1 MIETILFFVFGAFAL
16 AGALGVVL
24 ARNPVHS
31 ALFLVQTLVSIA
43 VYFVL
48 EDAQLVAAVQVIVY
62 AGAIVVLFLFV
73 IMLLGVDRIEDLRQ
87 EPIPFQRPLAILLS
101 VAALVEVLVLAG
113 STWATG
119 AHTSRGV
126 PVHGGASNL
135 GNNVQR
141 VARVLFTDF
150 LWPFELTALLLVIA
164 VVGGVALARR
174 SSRRP
179 PPVEAPADQTE
190 EVAVR

>member
-1 MIETILFFVFGAFAL
+1 VETALFFIFGVTAI

-43 VYFVL
+43 VYFIL
-48 EDAQLVAAVQVIVY
+48 QEAELLAAVQVIVY

-73 IMLLGVDRIEDLRQ
+73 IMLIGVDRQEDITA
-87 EPIPFQRPLAILLS
+87 EPIPFQRPLAVVLG
-101 VAALVEVLVLAG
+101 VAALVELLVLAG

-119 AHTSRGV
+119 QQTSRSV
-126 PVHGGASNL
+126 PVRGGEF
-135 GNNVQR
+135 GNNVDR

-174 SSRRP
+174 SRHRP
-179 PPVEAPADQTE
+179 PPTSVPADTPD
-190 EVAVR
+190 EVTVR

>member
-16 AGALGVVL
+16 SGALGVVL
-24 ARNPVHS
+24 SRNPVHS

>member
-1 MIETILFFVFGAFAL
+1 MLTRVGV
-16 AGALGVVL
+16 GHGDGGQQRLGVRV
-24 ARNPVHS
+24 RRV
-31 ALFLVQTLVSIA
+31 
-43 VYFVL
+43 
-48 EDAQLVAAVQVIVY
+48 
-62 AGAIVVLFLFV
+62 G
-73 IMLLGVDRIEDLRQ
+73 LRQ

>member
-1 MIETILFFVFGAFAL
+1 METVLFFVFGATAI

-43 VYFVL
+43 VYFIL
-48 EDAQLVAAVQVIVY
+48 QEAELLAAVQVIVY

-73 IMLLGVDRIEDLRQ
+73 IMLIGVDRQEDITV
-87 EPIPFQRPLAILLS
+87 EPIPFQRPLAVVLG
-101 VAALVEVLVLAG
+101 VAAFVELLVLAR

-119 AHTSRGV
+119 QHTARSV
-126 PVHGGASNL
+126 PVRGGEF
-135 GNNVQR
+135 GNNVDR

-174 SSRRP
+174 SRLRP
-179 PPVEAPADQTE
+179 PSTSEPADAPE
-190 EVAVR
+190 EVTAR

>member
-1 MIETILFFVFGAFAL
+1 MIR
-16 AGALGVVL
+16 
-24 ARNPVHS
+24 ARQPIHS
-31 ALFLVQTLVSIA
+31 ALLLVLNFFTLSVFYVLLGAHFL
-43 VYFVL
+43 
-48 EDAQLVAAVQVIVY
+48 AAVQVIVY
-62 AGAIVVLFLFV
+62 AGAIMVLFLFV

-101 VAALVEVLVLAG
+101 VAALVEVLERAR
-113 STWATG
+113 SRWATC